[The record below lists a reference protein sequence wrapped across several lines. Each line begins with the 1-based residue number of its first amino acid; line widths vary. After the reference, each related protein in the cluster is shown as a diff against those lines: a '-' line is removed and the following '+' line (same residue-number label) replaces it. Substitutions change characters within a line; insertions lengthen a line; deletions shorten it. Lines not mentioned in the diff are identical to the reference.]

1 MGAISNI
8 RRGRAEKL
16 SALGASLA
24 INIARSK
31 NDPLYKKYEQFREK
45 FLQVKQMII
54 KKYGRAGMKE
64 ARTAMAGKT
73 ASPSTNDK

>member
-1 MGAISNI
+1 MATSTSNI

-16 SALGASLA
+16 SALGASMA

-31 NDPLYKKYEQFREK
+31 KDPLHKKYEQFREK

-54 KKYGRAGMKE
+54 KKYGNMGVKE
-64 ARTAMAGKT
+64 ARTSMANSAK
-73 ASPSTNDK
+73 NQ

>member
-1 MGAISNI
+1 MAGVSNI

-31 NDPLYKKYEQFREK
+31 KDPLYKKYEQFREK

-54 KKYGRAGMKE
+54 KKYGNMGVKE
-64 ARTAMAGKT
+64 ARSSMANSS
-73 ASPSTNDK
+73 ASPSK